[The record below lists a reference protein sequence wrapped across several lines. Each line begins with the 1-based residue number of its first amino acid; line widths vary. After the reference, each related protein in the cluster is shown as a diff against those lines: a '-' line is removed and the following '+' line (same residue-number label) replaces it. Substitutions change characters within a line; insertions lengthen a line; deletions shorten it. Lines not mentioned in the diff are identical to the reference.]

1 MTDTVAA
8 TDLNPFLPRPGTAT
22 AGARIGGVDVAGEPH
37 DLPEPATGEVL
48 AVTGW
53 VDADVARD
61 AAARARGAAAG
72 WAATPPRERAAAL
85 RRIADS
91 LREQQDD
98 LGALIAAESGK
109 RLEEARG
116 EVGFSAQYFDWFAD
130 AATMPRDEGFVTAL
144 RRFTVTRRPVGVV
157 AAISPWNFPL
167 SIPARKVAAALAAGC
182 PVVQKASELTP
193 LTSLAFTRLCEPLLP
208 ADVLSVVV
216 GDGEVLTT
224 ALVDSPDVDA
234 VTFTG
239 STRVGS
245 AVAQRAM
252 RSLTRVT
259 LELGGKAPFIVTE
272 DADPQVALDALM
284 VAKFRNNGA
293 SCIAANNV
301 FVHEAHYPDFI
312 EALRA
317 RISGLATGDP
327 TDPGT
332 DVGPMLRR
340 SHVERLDH
348 LVETAESDGCRVD
361 RAPLPDSPGFFV
373 APALVEVTSD
383 TVLWNEEIFGP
394 VCAVRPYTDEGAVV
408 AEVNSWRTGLGGY
421 VMSADAEHAAQLSA
435 RLAIGIVGI
444 NNGAPNTP
452 EVPFGGIGNAGIGR
466 EGGLVGMLEF
476 TEQHTVSY
484 GR

>member
-1 MTDTVAA
+1 
-8 TDLNPFLPRPGTAT
+8 
-22 AGARIGGVDVAGEPH
+22 
-37 DLPEPATGEVL
+37 
-48 AVTGW
+48 
-53 VDADVARD
+53 
-61 AAARARGAAAG
+61 
-72 WAATPPRERAAAL
+72 
-85 RRIADS
+85 
-91 LREQQDD
+91 
-98 LGALIAAESGK
+98 
-109 RLEEARG
+109 
-116 EVGFSAQYFDWFAD
+116 FAD

-272 DADPQVALDALM
+272 DADSQVALDALM

-301 FVHEAHYPDFI
+301 FVHEAHYPDFL
-312 EALRA
+312 EALRT
-317 RISGLATGDP
+317 RISGLTTGDP
-327 TDPGT
+327 TDTGT

-383 TVLWNEEIFGP
+383 TAVWNEEIFGP
-394 VCAVRPYTDEGAVV
+394 VCAVRPYTDEDAVV

-435 RLAIGIVGI
+435 RLAIGIVGV

-466 EGGLVGMLEF
+466 EGGLDGMLEF
-476 TEQHTVSY
+476 TEEHTVSY
-484 GR
+484 AR